1 MIVTLAGHVDHGKT
15 SIVRALTGTD
25 TDRLAEEKERGL
37 TIDLGFAYS
46 DLGGHRIGFV
56 DVPGHHRFIHNM
68 VAGVAG
74 MQHALLVIAADDGV
88 MPQTREHLQILS
100 LLGLKRG
107 TIALSKIDRVSDL
120 EVDDRRDEIK
130 TFVEDSFLETADI
143 IAISSEDGQGIDVL
157 RNALATAAAHHSS
170 ERQLPREFRLA
181 VDRSFSTRGVGTVVT
196 GTVVEGQC
204 AVDDQLVLGSDATP
218 VRVRSLHVQN
228 RPASKAEFG
237 DRTAINLV
245 GVDAEKVQRGDW
257 ITKNTVRLPTSNV
270 SVQLSVLRDFP
281 RTVRHRSPVHI
292 YHATSHHLGRVALL
306 ESNAADPGSEQLAD
320 LLVESE
326 MHVKVGDSL
335 IIRDHDLGRTMG
347 GGLVIALD
355 EPSARRRSPARL
367 DMLIRLRSASIQQD
381 PVASLLD
388 MCRHG
393 PVHFDRF
400 RRSWNLTES
409 DAERLRSLPPL
420 IFKNDFVLHDEY
432 LTIQTSAFTAT
443 LKEHHRLVSD
453 SEGIEL
459 ESLATLVGQP
469 MDASRIVL
477 ACAVVDGTIK
487 LKGGRY
493 ALAHHHANVPL
504 AVIALFEKVK
514 PLLDQAQPPSSGDL
528 AKQLEIPLSKL
539 EKELRSLAK
548 FRLCIQISTN
558 RYYLPDQIAQLTQ
571 TAIDLA
577 EHDDFTVRAFRD
589 STGVGRNIVIEIL
602 EYFDRKGFTRRSGDS
617 RQIVGTAD
625 QVLT

>member
-1 MIVTLAGHVDHGKT
+1 
-15 SIVRALTGTD
+15 
-25 TDRLAEEKERGL
+25 
-37 TIDLGFAYS
+37 
-46 DLGGHRIGFV
+46 
-56 DVPGHHRFIHNM
+56 
-68 VAGVAG
+68 
-74 MQHALLVIAADDGV
+74 

-120 EVDDRRDEIK
+120 EVNDRRAEIK
-130 TFVEDSFLETADI
+130 TFVDDSFLETADI

-237 DRTAINLV
+237 DRTAMNLV

-270 SVQLSVLRDFP
+270 TVQLSVLRDFP

-381 PVASLLD
+381 PIASLLD

-420 IFKNDFVLHDEY
+420 TFKNDFVLHDEY

-443 LKEHHRLVSD
+443 LEEHHRLVSD

-477 ACAVVDGTIK
+477 ACAVDDGTIK

-528 AKQLEIPLSKL
+528 AKQLRIPLSKL
-539 EKELRSLAK
+539 EKEMPSLAK

>member
-68 VAGVAG
+68 VAGVAS

-107 TIALSKIDRVSDL
+107 TIALSKIDRVSELD
-120 EVDDRRDEIK
+120 VNNRRDEIK
-130 TFVEDSFLETADI
+130 AFVEGSFLETANI
-143 IAISSEDGQGIDVL
+143 IAVSSEDGQGIDIL
-157 RNALATAAAHHSS
+157 RDALATAAAEHSS
-170 ERQLPREFRLA
+170 KHQLPREFRLA

-204 AVDDQLVLGSDATP
+204 AVDDQLVLGADATP

-228 RPASKAEFG
+228 QSAPKAEFG
-237 DRTAINLV
+237 DRTAMNLV
-245 GVDAEKVQRGDW
+245 GVEAEKVQRGDW
-257 ITKNTVRLPTSNV
+257 ITKNVVHLPTSNV
-270 SVQLSVLRDFP
+270 TVQLSVLRDFP

-326 MHVKVGDSL
+326 MQVKVGDSL

-367 DMLIRLRSASIQQD
+367 DMLNRLRSASIQQD
-381 PVASLLD
+381 PVESLLE
-388 MCRHG
+388 MCHHK

-409 DAERLRSLPPL
+409 DANRLRSLPSL
-420 IFKNDFVLHDEY
+420 TFKNDFVLHDEY
-432 LTIQTSAFTAT
+432 LTTQSSAFTAT

-469 MDASRIVL
+469 IDASRIVL
-477 ACAVVDGTIK
+477 ACAVDDGTIK

-504 AVIALFEKVK
+504 AVVELFEKVK
-514 PLLDQAQPPSSGDL
+514 PLLDQTQPPSSGDL
-528 AKQLEIPLSKL
+528 AKQLDIPLSKL
-539 EKELRSLAK
+539 EKEMPALAK

-589 STGVGRNIVIEIL
+589 STGVGRNVVIEIL
-602 EYFDRKGFTRRSGDS
+602 EYFDRKGFTRRDGDS
-617 RQIVGTAD
+617 RQIVGTAN